1 MSLKIDDV
9 KKVLA
14 TFEHLEK
21 KGKAKLSDI
30 DRMEGCFADLF
41 PKDKSSVDIVKENR
55 KKIFNP

>member
-1 MSLKIDDV
+1 M